1 MTTTAV
7 RFRVHFGG
15 GTTVGPGKIEL
26 LEQIELTGS
35 LSKAA
40 RAMDMSYRRGWL
52 LLDSMNTSYAEPVAV
67 TAKGGRGGGGAT
79 LTAFGRELVAV
90 YRGLDALFQKRA
102 ALAFGPIASR
112 VVQRRG
118 GLARAGKRGIRQS

>member
-15 GTTVGPGKIEL
+15 GATLGPGKIEL
-26 LEQIELTGS
+26 LEQIERTGS

-40 RAMDMSYRRGWL
+40 RAMAMSYRRGWL
-52 LLDSMNTSYAEPVAV
+52 LLDSMNTGYAEPVAV

-79 LTAFGRELVAV
+79 LTAFGRELIVV
-90 YRGLDALFQKRA
+90 YRRFDVALQKRA
-102 ALAFGPIASR
+102 LLAFGPVASQ
-112 VVQRRG
+112 VVQRRAG
-118 GLARAGKRGIRQS
+118 PECAGKRGMRQ

>member
-15 GTTVGPGKIEL
+15 GTTLGPGKIEL
-26 LEQIELTGS
+26 LEHIKRTGS

-52 LLDSMNTSYAEPVAV
+52 LLDSMNSSYAEPVAV
-67 TAKGGRGGGGAT
+67 TVKGGRGGGGAT
-79 LTAFGRELVAV
+79 LTPFGRELISV
-90 YRGLDALFQKRA
+90 YRRFDAALQKRA
-102 ALAFGPIASR
+102 LLAFGPVASQ
-112 VVQRRG
+112 VVHRRA
-118 GLARAGKRGIRQS
+118 GLARAGKRQ